1 VLLQYKVQVPSVFSF
16 KNLKKSY
23 NLSMIKSY
31 SFLILVALFIAQI
44 TSCATGVVAVP
55 VSVSDRRSTEV
66 MYLDQKIEIKAVI
79 ETQSINE
86 YDNLSFVSYNQTVLI
101 SGEVPSEEVKQEIE
115 NAIRNI
121 EGVKQTKNY
130 LHIGSSSSLK
140 SKAADVVTTSNVI
153 SRMYLKDFESNLSP
167 LHVKV
172 YTERQEVYLM
182 GLLSTKEAEDAIKI
196 AKSSKGV
203 KKVIPLFEIDDNYIN
218 KY

>member
-1 VLLQYKVQVPSVFSF
+1 
-16 KNLKKSY
+16 
-23 NLSMIKSY
+23 MIKSY
-31 SFLILVALFIAQI
+31 SFLILVALLIAQI

-55 VSVSDRRSTEV
+55 VAYADRRSSEAI
-66 MYLDQKIEIKAVI
+66 YFDQKIEIKAI
-79 ETQSINE
+79 LETQSINE

-101 SGEVPSEEVKQEIE
+101 TGEVPSAEVKKEIE

-121 EGVKQTKNY
+121 EGVKQIKNY
-130 LHIGSSSSLK
+130 LHIGSTSSLK

-153 SRMYLKDFESNLSP
+153 SRMYIKDFESNLSP
-167 LHVKV
+167 IHVKV
-172 YTERQEVYLM
+172 YTERQEIYLM

-203 KKVIPLFEIDDNYIN
+203 KKVIPLFEIDDNYVN